1 MTEPIFAVIQI
12 LGGWDYAVIAF
23 FAVLMASLSIIC
35 RKLNKNPSDY
45 FRGGGNMLWW
55 VGGISAMATAI
66 SAWSFTGAA
75 AKCYNDGFLYPA
87 TLVAA
92 TLPAIMA
99 MWFIAPRFR
108 RLRVITAMEGVFRRF
123 GMGTEQF
130 YTWFTLPMG
139 LFWGGIG
146 LNTIGVFMAGV
157 FRMDVAT
164 TVLVFGALLTF
175 VAVLGGQWALSF
187 FAVVQG
193 VLLVLV
199 VITVAVLSLLRPEIG
214 GLANLPAVLP
224 DRHLNFAFE
233 SSGAL
238 VTIWFIYQVLF
249 WALGQMDLR
258 NSGKFVRV
266 KDDSAARRMVLV
278 MFVPSLL
285 LLPVLMQLPAI
296 CAAVVFPDLAA
307 VFPMLKS
314 PAEGAWLAM
323 ALTVLPQGLIG
334 LMVAVM
340 FGATADSTDAALNS
354 NAGFFTRNVYARYI
368 RPHASAGNQVMI
380 GKIITGIF
388 GIITIGVALAI
399 NSLRNLNLFDL
410 FQILNAMLLP
420 PMIVPMVLGVF
431 IKRTP
436 DWSGW
441 STVVAGLVAAVTVN
455 ALYSAEAVQSLIG
468 LDRVLSL
475 REVVESKFII
485 ISTATWGVSILW
497 FLSTRLLWEK
507 SRPEHRERI
516 ETLFDDL
523 ARPVNHMGEGGE
535 DQDSMQYR
543 VVGGLFLLTGGALM
557 LGALIPNP
565 LYGRII
571 FMVIGGILLLMGLAF
586 LRLSRS
592 TPEQRKGY
600 RR

>member
-1 MTEPIFAVIQI
+1 
-12 LGGWDYAVIAF
+12 
-23 FAVLMASLSIIC
+23 
-35 RKLNKNPSDY
+35 
-45 FRGGGNMLWW
+45 
-55 VGGISAMATAI
+55 
-66 SAWSFTGAA
+66 
-75 AKCYNDGFLYPA
+75 
-87 TLVAA
+87 
-92 TLPAIMA
+92 
-99 MWFIAPRFR
+99 
-108 RLRVITAMEGVFRRF
+108 
-123 GMGTEQF
+123 
-130 YTWFTLPMG
+130 
-139 LFWGGIG
+139 
-146 LNTIGVFMAGV
+146 
-157 FRMDVAT
+157 
-164 TVLVFGALLTF
+164 
-175 VAVLGGQWALSF
+175 
-187 FAVVQG
+187 
-193 VLLVLV
+193 
-199 VITVAVLSLLRPEIG
+199 
-214 GLANLPAVLP
+214 
-224 DRHLNFAFE
+224 
-233 SSGAL
+233 
-238 VTIWFIYQVLF
+238 
-249 WALGQMDLR
+249 
-258 NSGKFVRV
+258 
-266 KDDSAARRMVLV
+266 MV
-278 MFVPSLL
+278 
-285 LLPVLMQLPAI
+285 
-296 CAAVVFPDLAA
+296 
-307 VFPMLKS
+307 
-314 PAEGAWLAM
+314 
-323 ALTVLPQGLIG
+323 
-334 LMVAVM
+334 
-340 FGATADSTDAALNS
+340 
-354 NAGFFTRNVYARYI
+354 
-368 RPHASAGNQVMI
+368 

-592 TPEQRKGY
+592 APEQRKGY